1 MISDSNH
8 IFKALIRTPTL
19 WGVPMTTLIFAEII
33 YILFVVVLITFFS
46 GDWFDL
52 LGLIPIFFLLK
63 AISIK
68 DEQIFN
74 NYFLRIRFLV
84 DVLRGSPIDNKNI
97 FDRLRNLKSSFKKF
111 GTFTLSAQ
119 SSDPGKKNGFDISGE
134 LDLAAH
140 IPISTHV
147 HENVVMT
154 KGGDLLAVWES
165 DGLDFLTTSDKEL
178 LIENEAFA
186 RMLQTLTS
194 TKERVS
200 FYYHRVRK
208 NQVIKVQFKSNNWLA
223 KKVFTR
229 YEDYLSRKHFKRTKI
244 YFTLVWKSSQ
254 TLLSGAKAKQANLK
268 SRASLLEEFLEMV
281 ALVSST
287 ISGDTTKY
295 MNTKLLS
302 LKESKSRGFLQSEVV
317 NFYHFLLTGE
327 QRSIRITETPFYE
340 LLGDKRYF
348 FSGDILEIRGN
359 KGSKF
364 VRQLEIKE
372 YGDKSSVGMYD
383 ALNMFDGTLITT
395 HSFSLLDRKLATKK
409 VEAIARKLRSSKDK
423 ALTQQ
428 AELDILQDRLH
439 GGEISTG
446 LSHSTFLVYANSIE
460 ELKNKTSLLTTELQR
475 LGMIVT
481 TADITLP
488 SSFFAQLPGN
498 FNYQARQAIITS
510 DNFANFADFHGFYC
524 GKARGNSW
532 GNAAALFKNSFGEA
546 FWLNF
551 HAETE
556 RDDFNRLAHNLAN
569 TVIIGSSES
578 GKTFFSNICLV
589 FLQQFAEREGF
600 AMQSVKKKATF
611 IYLDKD
617 YGAEACIKGLGGK
630 YLKIR
635 NGESTGFNPFF
646 MDNTP
651 ENREFLFNLF
661 KYIVCLNE
669 SKFTNAHSREL
680 MNAIGAVMSQPLEK
694 RVYCVTRLKEFLMQS
709 ATEEA
714 IVLDLN
720 HRLDLWSY
728 GEKYGWIFDNEIDEL
743 VFSDEFNNYG
753 FDGSEFLDNK
763 EVTNVIGA
771 YLLHR
776 IQLLM
781 DGRRLVL
788 FIDEFWKWLK
798 GELFADFVF
807 DKLKTIRKLNAF
819 LVVAT
824 QSPSDVLSSST
835 AAAVLEQTETKIFLA
850 NKNALEAEYCGSV
863 NQGGDLK
870 ETQRHFGLTFKE
882 FDIVRSF
889 KPSGRQMLIKK
900 GNWSTVISADF
911 SFLGNYTKLLSTT
924 KNSSELLEEMGIGI
938 YLEPRQWV
946 DEFINR
952 A

>member
-1 MISDSNH
+1 MINDNNH
-8 IFKALIRTPTL
+8 IFKALSRTPTL
-19 WGVPMTTLIFAEII
+19 WGVPMVVLIFSAMI
-33 YILFVVVLITFFS
+33 YILFVVILISFFS

-52 LGLIPIFFLLK
+52 LGLVPIFFLLK
-63 AISIK
+63 GISIK
-68 DEQIFN
+68 DEKIFN
-74 NYFLRIRFLV
+74 NYFLRTKFLV
-84 DVLRGSPIDNKNI
+84 DVLQGSPVDNKNM
-97 FDRLRNLKSSFKKF
+97 FDRLKNLKSSFKKF
-111 GTFTLSAQ
+111 GAFTLSAQ
-119 SSDPGKKNGFDISGE
+119 SRDPEKIIKTGLDNSGE

-147 HENVVMT
+147 HKNVVMT
-154 KGGDLLAVWES
+154 KNGDLLAVWET

-178 LIENEAFA
+178 LIENDAFA
-186 RMLQTLTS
+186 RMLQTLTAN
-194 TKERVS
+194 KEGVS

-208 NQVIKVQFKSNNWLA
+208 NQAIKVQFKSSNWLA
-223 KKVFTR
+223 KKVFML
-229 YEDYLSRKHFKRTKI
+229 YENYLSKKHFKKTKI
-244 YFTLVWKSSQ
+244 YFTLIWKSSRVI
-254 TLLSGAKAKQANLK
+254 KVDKEK
-268 SRASLLEEFLEMV
+268 SSLLEEFLEMV

-287 ISGDTTKY
+287 INSDATKY

-302 LKESKSRGFLQSEVV
+302 LKENEGFLQSEIV
-317 NFYHFLLTGE
+317 NFYHLLLTGE
-327 QRSIRITETPFYE
+327 QRSIRVTETPFYE

-348 FSGDILEIRGN
+348 FIGDVLEIRGN

-372 YGDKSSVGMYD
+372 YSSYSSCGMYD
-383 ALNMFDGTLITT
+383 VLNMFDGTLITT
-395 HSFSLLDRKLATKK
+395 HSFSLLDRKLATKR

-428 AELDILQDRLH
+428 AELEVLLDKLH
-439 GGEISTG
+439 GGEMSTG
-446 LSHSTFLVYANSIE
+446 LSHSTFLVYANSVDQ
-460 ELKNKTSLLTTELQR
+460 LKNKTSALIAELQK

-488 SSFFAQLPGN
+488 TSFFAQMPGN

-510 DNFANFADFHGFYC
+510 QNFANFADFHGFYS
-524 GKARGNSW
+524 GKEKDNSW
-532 GNAAALFKNSFGEA
+532 GNAVALFRNSFGEA

-556 RDDFNRLAHNLAN
+556 RDDFNKLAHNLAN

-578 GKTFFSNICLV
+578 GKTFFSNVCLV
-589 FLQQFAEREGF
+589 FLQQFAEKESF
-600 AMQSVKKKATF
+600 AVQSVKKKATF
-611 IYLDKD
+611 VYLDKD
-617 YGAEACIKGLGGK
+617 YGAEACIKSLGGK
-630 YLKIR
+630 YLKIK
-635 NGESTGFNPFF
+635 NGEATGFNPFF
-646 MDNTP
+646 LDNTP
-651 ENREFLFNLF
+651 ENLEFLFSLF

-669 SKFTNAHSREL
+669 SKFTNSHSREL
-680 MNAIGAVMSQPLEK
+680 ANAISAVMSQPLEK
-694 RVYCVTRLKEFLMQS
+694 RVYGVTRLKEFLMQS
-709 ATEEA
+709 STEEA
-714 IVLDLN
+714 IVFDLN
-720 HRLDLWSY
+720 NRLESWCY
-728 GEKYGWIFDNEIDEL
+728 EGKYGWIFDNEIDEL
-743 VFSDEFNNYG
+743 VFNDEFNNYG

-763 EVTNVIGA
+763 EVTNAIGA

-776 IQLLM
+776 IQLLL

-788 FIDEFWKWLK
+788 FIDEFWKWLR

-863 NQGGDLK
+863 NQDSEFK

-882 FDIVRSF
+882 FDIVRNF
-889 KPSGRQMLIKK
+889 RPSGRQMLIKK
-900 GNWSTVISADF
+900 GHWSTVVNADF

-924 KNSSELLEEMGIGI
+924 KNSSELLEEMNVGT
-938 YLEPRQWV
+938 YLNPQQWV
-946 DEFINR
+946 DEFINK

>member
-1 MISDSNH
+1 MDSNH
-8 IFKALIRTPTL
+8 IFKGLGRTPAV
-19 WGVPMTTLIFAEII
+19 WGVPMAPLFFSEAI
-33 YILFVVVLITFFS
+33 YILFAVSLVLFFS
-46 GDWFDL
+46 GDWFYL
-52 LGLIPIFFLLK
+52 LGVFPIFIVLK
-63 AISIK
+63 GLSVK
-68 DEQIFN
+68 DEKIFN
-74 NYFLRIRFLV
+74 NYFLKLRFLF
-84 DVLRGSPIDNKNI
+84 DVLKGSPVDNKDI
-97 FDRLRNLKSSFKKF
+97 LDRLKNLRASFKKF
-111 GTFTLSAQ
+111 GTFTLSPQ
-119 SSDPGKKNGFDISGE
+119 SRDQAKTIKTGLDNSGE
-134 LDLAAH
+134 IDLAAH

-154 KGGDLLAVWES
+154 KNGDLLAVWET
-165 DGLDFLTTSDKEL
+165 DGLDFLTTSSEEL
-178 LIENEAFA
+178 LIENDAFA
-186 RMLQTLTS
+186 RMLQTLTAN
-194 TKERVS
+194 KEGVS

-208 NQVIKVQFKSNNWLA
+208 NQAIKPQFRSSNWLA
-223 KKVFTR
+223 NKVFTL
-229 YEDYLSRKHFKRTKI
+229 YEDYLSRKQFKKTKI
-244 YFTLVWKSSQ
+244 YFTLVWKPGK
-254 TLLSGAKAKQANLK
+254 TLPGGAKERQEKTK
-268 SRASLLEEFLEMV
+268 ASLLEEFLELV
-281 ALVSST
+281 SLVSST
-287 ISGDTTKY
+287 IGGDTTRY

-302 LKESKSRGFLQSEVV
+302 LNEKGGFLQSEVV
-317 NFYHFLLTGE
+317 NFYHLLLTGE
-327 QRSIRITETPFYE
+327 HRSIRVTDTPFYD
-340 LLGDKRYF
+340 LLGDRRYYF
-348 FSGDILEIRGN
+348 VGDILEIRGS

-383 ALNMFDGTLITT
+383 VLNAFNGTLVTT

-409 VEAIARKLRSSKDK
+409 VQAIARKLRSSKDK

-428 AELDILQDRLH
+428 AELEILQDKLH
-439 GGEISTG
+439 GGEISAG
-446 LSHSTFLVYANSIE
+446 LSHSTFLVYANSVD
-460 ELKNKTSLLTTELQR
+460 ELKNKTSVLTAELQR
-475 LGMIVT
+475 MGMIVT

-488 SSFFAQLPGN
+488 TSFFAQLPGN

-510 DNFANFADFHGFYC
+510 QNFANFADFHGFYS
-524 GKARGNSW
+524 GKAQGNSW
-532 GNAAALFKNSFGEA
+532 GKAVALFRNSFGEA

-578 GKTFFSNICLV
+578 GKTFFSNTCLV
-589 FLQQFAEREGF
+589 FLQQFAEKESF
-600 AMQSVKKKATF
+600 ALQSVKKKATF
-611 IYLDKD
+611 VYLDKD

-630 YLKIR
+630 YLKIKS
-635 NGESTGFNPFF
+635 GEPTGFNPF
-646 MDNTP
+646 MIDDTP
-651 ENREFLFNLF
+651 ENREFLFTLF

-669 SKFTNAHSREL
+669 PKFTNSHSREL
-680 MNAIGAVMSQPLEK
+680 MGAINAVMDQPKEN

-714 IVLDLN
+714 IMLDLS
-720 HRLDLWSY
+720 HRLDLWTI
-728 GEKYGWIFDNEIDEL
+728 GEKYGWIFDNETDEL

-798 GELFADFVF
+798 GEMFADFVF

-824 QSPSDVLSSST
+824 QSPSDVLSSPT
-835 AAAVLEQTETKIFLA
+835 AAAVLEQTETKIFLV

-863 NQGGDLK
+863 NQGEGLK
-870 ETQRHFGLTFKE
+870 ETQRHFGLSYKE
-882 FDIVRSF
+882 FDIVRNF
-889 KPSGRQMLIKK
+889 QPSGRQLLVKK
-900 GNWSTVISADF
+900 GHWSTVINADF

-924 KNSSELLEEMGIGI
+924 KNSSELLEEMGVGT
-938 YLEPRQWV
+938 YLEPREWV